1 MGPAELERFSNAT
14 IKDISSAARCLTNLS
29 LTQVVWL
36 LSCSDGFIGNDS
48 GITHIAAGMGVRT
61 LVVFG
66 PTNPAVYKPIG
77 PAVTVFAGAKTA
89 FAEKPSAALQM
100 ELLEV
105 LMA

>member
-1 MGPAELERFSNAT
+1 M
-14 IKDISSAARCLTNLS
+14 
-29 LTQVVWL
+29 TQVVCL

-48 GITHIAAGMGVRT
+48 GITHLAAGMGVRT

-77 PAVTVFAGAKTA
+77 PAVTVFASGRTA
-89 FAEKPSAALQM
+89 FAEKPSAALQQ
-100 ELLEV
+100 EVLEV